1 MGSAINC
8 CKRNATIK
16 DITNIDISKI
26 RSPFLSEGKE
36 CISSPQLNISQINK
50 SSIHSKQMPQFQ
62 NLHYSTITI
71 QPVLSTKANSRN
83 ASTILSTS
91 FKALNGPKSRRHENI
106 ELINEEYSKEN
117 YELIKKLLYK
127 QKIIFP
133 SMSDSIIKTIFEASR
148 MYRINANVRF
158 FQYDSFEKENKIQD
172 DDKIY
177 IIIKGEIIVIL
188 NNTHKLAYGKSTII
202 NTKLLKT
209 NNSKIIIKSGEK
221 HIYLFS
227 LQIEKYNTIMKEY
240 EEKLQEEKLNTLKG
254 LYLFSN
260 LEKKILLQISKEII
274 IRRSQKRELLIK
286 ENTKPE
292 SLFVLIDGN
301 FIESKNDQIIS
312 KVCTQFSIIGDITLL
327 TGNDSFYSY
336 LSNNN
341 TTVYEIKYITLKNAY
356 NGSIKYV
363 EKIIFSI
370 FTNSIKNC
378 VFLTKYFS
386 AFNIENLY
394 QLFELKYYLKDT
406 VIIKRQ
412 NKLVILLSGN
422 LYLNQ
427 KTKIQIGNK
436 GQVFKDI
443 LMNNNSS
450 IFTNECVVLE
460 TQWADILKIIKSYT
474 VKQFNLFEITT
485 MLRKALSILKLS
497 KTLSEYKLF
506 KLSETVKT
514 IKFKQDTTII
524 LNGPVYDKLFI
535 ILSGLVSQVVNDRE
549 ITVLSEG
556 DSFGDFIN
564 TSEHY
569 DVTSSFIA
577 TTDTECLVVVK
588 KDYAQTMESDII
600 KKFNKLMSQ
609 ATTINKEKQQIVLD
623 KLYYVKD
630 IGQGS
635 YGKVYLVTDN
645 KFFYAMK
652 TAEIQ
657 AMDLNHE
664 SAQNFL
670 NEKSIMLNIRFPF
683 VVKLYQTFKTREYIF
698 FLQEFVNGITLRN
711 RVENKKR
718 KLRMLNEVKFYGG
731 ILTLILDYL
740 ETKRIIHRDLKPD
753 NLIIDNCGYL
763 KAIDFGIAKNITGTD
778 STSTLI
784 GTCQYMAP
792 EISLGKSYSFAVDYW
807 SMGVVLFEVFYG
819 YLPFGDGYT
828 DPNKIY
834 KEIQDKNVVL
844 PCDEKNEKFNDLL
857 RNLLN
862 KNPLKRIQSFDKI
875 KSHPFYEGFD
885 FDKVMKRE
893 MKPPFLPQGD
903 SIIEH
908 AEKGKNNLQVSN
920 AKKYIPF
927 EQFMRNNVFC
937 SSAELDQLIKQQKS
951 EDFFN
956 DF

>member
-8 CKRNATIK
+8 CNRNATIK
-16 DITNIDISKI
+16 SLTNIDITKI
-26 RSPFLSEGKE
+26 QSPFLTEGKD
-36 CISSPQLNISQINK
+36 CISSPQLNISHINQ
-50 SSIHSKQMPQFQ
+50 SSINSKQIPQFR

-71 QPVLSTKANSRN
+71 QPVLSTNANSRN

-91 FKALNGPKSRRHENI
+91 FKTFNGPKSRRHENI

-117 YELIKKLLYK
+117 FELIKKLLYK
-127 QKIIFP
+127 HEIFIP
-133 SMSDSIIKTIFEASR
+133 SMSDSTIKSIFEASM

-158 FQYDSFEKENKIQD
+158 FQYDSFEEENKIQD

-188 NNTHKLAYGKSTII
+188 NNSHKLAYGKSTII

-227 LQIEKYNTIMKEY
+227 LQIEKYNTIMKEH

-254 LYLFSN
+254 LHLFSN
-260 LEKKILLQISKEII
+260 LEKKTLIQISKEII
-274 IRRSQKRELLIK
+274 IRRSQKRELLIQ

-301 FIESKNDQIIS
+301 FIESKNEQIIS

-341 TTVYEIKYITLKNAY
+341 TTVYEIKYKTLKDAY

-378 VFLTKYFS
+378 EFLTKYFS

-436 GQVFKDI
+436 GKVFKDI

-460 TQWADILKIIKSYT
+460 TQWAEILKIIKSYT
-474 VKQFNLFEITT
+474 VKQFNLLEITT
-485 MLRKALSILKLS
+485 MLRKALSTLKPN

-514 IKFKQDTTII
+514 IKFKKDTTII

-535 ILSGLVSQVVNDRE
+535 ILSGSVSQVVNDRE

-600 KKFNKLMSQ
+600 KRFNKLMSQ

-657 AMDLNHE
+657 AMDLNHDG
-664 SAQNFL
+664 AQNFL

-698 FLQEFVNGITLRN
+698 FLQEFVNGISLRN
-711 RVENKKR
+711 RVDNKNR
-718 KLRMLNEVKFYGG
+718 KLRILNEVKFYGG

-753 NLIIDNCGYL
+753 NLIIDHSGYL

-792 EISLGKSYSFAVDYW
+792 EISLGKAYSFAVDYW

-834 KEIQDKNVVL
+834 KEIQEKNVVL
-844 PCDEKNEKFNDLL
+844 PCDEKNEKLNDLL

-893 MKPPFLPQGD
+893 MKPPFLPAGD

-908 AEKGKNNLQVSN
+908 AERGKNNLQVAN
-920 AKKYIPF
+920 ANKYIPF

-937 SSAELDQLIKQQKS
+937 SSAELDQLMKQQES